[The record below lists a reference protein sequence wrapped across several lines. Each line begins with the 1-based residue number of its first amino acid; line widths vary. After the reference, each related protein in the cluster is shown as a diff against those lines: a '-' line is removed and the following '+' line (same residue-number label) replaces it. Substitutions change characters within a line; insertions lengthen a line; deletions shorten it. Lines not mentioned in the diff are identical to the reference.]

1 MTWKNFWNRPMR
13 YRSHWADHM
22 PCQMR
27 STKQI
32 SRQVRTYV
40 VFHLNHAI
48 IFVELDALQL
58 DEEEDVSYLKDLNKV
73 PDFVDEP
80 PAEVTEVCSH
90 PI

>member
-1 MTWKNFWNRPMR
+1 
-13 YRSHWADHM
+13 M

-40 VFHLNHAI
+40 VFHLSHAI
-48 IFVELDALQL
+48 VFVELDALQL
-58 DEEEDVSYLKDLNKV
+58 DEEEDISYLKDLNKV

-80 PAEVTEVCSH
+80 PAEVTEVCNH